1 MLFSVVANTMPSVLK
16 RTLEQAKAFLRSTMI
31 LLSAAVSDE

>member
-16 RTLEQAKAFLRSTMI
+16 RTLEQALSTMI

>member
-16 RTLEQAKAFLRSTMI
+16 RTLEQGSTMI